1 MAAGGGG
8 GGGAAS
14 AQEPDLAT
22 TLAGFP
28 PDVREEVLMT
38 ADDAVLSR
46 LPPALLAEAQARPV
60 ACLSLTNAGHTG
72 MTLL

>member
-8 GGGAAS
+8 AA

-38 ADDAVLSR
+38 ADEAVLSR

-60 ACLSLTNAGHTG
+60 ACHEVSLTLGTWI
-72 MTLL
+72 